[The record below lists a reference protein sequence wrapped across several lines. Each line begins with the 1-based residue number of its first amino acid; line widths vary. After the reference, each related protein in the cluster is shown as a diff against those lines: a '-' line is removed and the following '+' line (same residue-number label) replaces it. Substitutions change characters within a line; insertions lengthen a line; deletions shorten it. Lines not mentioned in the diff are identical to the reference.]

1 MSYSKESAFSKFFH
15 KKNPI
20 PNSNKVNILICTH
33 CFFDNPHAYG
43 EYKKSNLFIDFY
55 EWINFLSKMSHKTD
69 YNWFIKPH
77 KDYLPGTI
85 EIISN
90 LMKKF
95 SNIKLVSPDSS
106 FHQLKLNL
114 DHVLTVYGSEC
125 L

>member
-1 MSYSKESAFSKFFH
+1 
-15 KKNPI
+15 
-20 PNSNKVNILICTH
+20 
-33 CFFDNPHAYG
+33 
-43 EYKKSNLFIDFY
+43 
-55 EWINFLSKMSHKTD
+55 MSHKTD

-114 DHVLTVYGSEC
+114 DHVLTVYGSVAHE
-125 L
+125 LPLLGVNVINASKIHPHMSFKFSKTPADLQDYKLSLIHI